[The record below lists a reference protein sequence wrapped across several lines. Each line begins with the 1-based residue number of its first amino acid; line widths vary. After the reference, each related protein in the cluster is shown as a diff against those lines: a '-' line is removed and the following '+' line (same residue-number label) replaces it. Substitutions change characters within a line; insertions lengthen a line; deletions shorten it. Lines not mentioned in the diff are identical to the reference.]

1 MKVHRKVRLY
11 EKKLI
16 LLIFSLFVLLICSE
30 SYFYIMSKKYPEI
43 KISQEQFYGKQNE
56 NLKDIHFTGELKR
69 YDRIQDFLC
78 KLEILEKVR
87 FTIKGRTVTV
97 STY

>member
-30 SYFYIMSKKYPEI
+30 SYFYIMSKK
-43 KISQEQFYGKQNE
+43 FYGKQNE
-56 NLKDIHFTGELKR
+56 NLKDF
-69 YDRIQDFLC
+69 
-78 KLEILEKVR
+78 KVEDGK
-87 FTIKGRTVTV
+87 IISLSGDPWVTW
-97 STY
+97 

>member
-30 SYFYIMSKKYPEI
+30 SYFYIMSKNRLLSNIGYRNKMLE
-43 KISQEQFYGKQNE
+43 KQNE
-56 NLKDIHFTGELKR
+56 NLKDF
-69 YDRIQDFLC
+69 
-78 KLEILEKVR
+78 KVEDGK
-87 FTIKGRTVTV
+87 IISLSGDPWVTW
-97 STY
+97 